1 MSGDWWLREREGFS
15 WKMLLAALV
24 LVVAGVLLMLQSTN
38 MLFEM
43 NPMAVFVMGL
53 AAVLIFAGVILIV
66 LAIAALASI

>member
-1 MSGDWWLREREGFS
+1 MTKREGFS

-43 NPMAVFVMGL
+43 NPMSVFVMGL
-53 AAVLIFAGVILIV
+53 AAVLIFAGVVLIV
-66 LAIAALASI
+66 LAIAALAES